1 MLPRPFT
8 RRRLSAWQWLPLTT
22 MRRDWFMAR
31 RIRIVILTGLGMD
44 GDLGIIT
51 AGTTIGVKKIRT
63 LRQTLEGG

>member
-1 MLPRPFT
+1 
-8 RRRLSAWQWLPLTT
+8 
-22 MRRDWFMAR
+22 MAR